1 MCASCIFS
9 NHYTS
14 SLSAWSVHHQHCMH
28 GVHHISVQSIC
39 HHHHS
44 TQKCI
49 ITLIVHQNSTQTTE
63 SILLNTSLYSSLTAA
78 QHDVY
83 ITMLGISQSVYHSTL
98 SKHHHEC
105 SIGLHTLLYISQ
117 TSHTWAVC
125 VSLFSTELC
134 TPSSDLLGLH
144 FTFYYCKQLR
154 VSNIVTSS
162 DLCIISLHQKHV
174 IVLCCSCCYIFGI
187 APTSLQFWDCG
198 NPKQTQNR
206 AAKIDCC

>member
-1 MCASCIFS
+1 MCTSCIFS
-9 NHYTS
+9 IQYTS

-63 SILLNTSLYSSLTAA
+63 SILLNTSLYSSLTTA

-117 TSHTWAVC
+117 TSHTWVVC

-134 TPSSDLLGLH
+134 IPSSDLLGLH

-154 VSNIVTSS
+154 ASNTSS
-162 DLCIISLHQKHV
+162 LSTQFGTVKLIL
-174 IVLCCSCCYIFGI
+174 SCH
-187 APTSLQFWDCG
+187 TSNCLSQWNFHKSVVRTVKLGHPSCHLYKTRDCL
-198 NPKQTQNR
+198 
-206 AAKIDCC
+206 